1 MALSLINNCP
11 MKLSTDLEL
20 HPIQKMSKK
29 GSGEGGGMGKCNK
42 KLITTPYICHPSLP
56 TPSSKN
62 GMFSYWGD
70 RGNQLL

>member
-1 MALSLINNCP
+1 MMALSLINNCP

-42 KLITTPYICHPSLP
+42 KLITTPY
-56 TPSSKN
+56 TPP
-62 GMFSYWGD
+62 
-70 RGNQLL
+70 RPQLQKRDVLILGRSG